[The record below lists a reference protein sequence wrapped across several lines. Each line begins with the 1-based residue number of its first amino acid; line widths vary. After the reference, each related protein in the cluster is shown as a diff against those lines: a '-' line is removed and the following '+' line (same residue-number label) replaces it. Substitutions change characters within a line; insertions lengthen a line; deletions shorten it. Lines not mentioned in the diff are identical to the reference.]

1 MSSSSLD
8 VSTQNFKEIVIDG
21 SFKAPVVV
29 DFWAPWC
36 GPCKMLKPILEKLA
50 DEYQGKFILAK
61 VNSDENQE
69 LAAQFG
75 VRGIPSVKAVREGK
89 IVDEFSGALPENAV
103 REWLDR
109 LIPSPAEELRLQAHE
124 LNRQG
129 DTTAAL
135 ALLQQAIQLDD
146 NNHEAKLDTAA
157 ILVAQGQPQ
166 KAKAIL
172 DVLPAKIQLEEA
184 VAKLMTQIELAE
196 KSQHLDSEDV
206 LIEKISAN
214 PDDLQAHV
222 DLANVYINQQQY
234 AKAIDQCFEV
244 IRRDREFQ
252 EDIGRKTVIA
262 IFNLLNNEGDIV
274 REYRRKLATLLN

>member
-196 KSQHLDSEDV
+196 KSQHLESEDV

>member
-196 KSQHLDSEDV
+196 KSQHLESEDI

>member
-8 VSTQNFKEIVIDG
+8 VSTQKFKEIVIDG

-196 KSQHLDSEDV
+196 KSQHLESEDV